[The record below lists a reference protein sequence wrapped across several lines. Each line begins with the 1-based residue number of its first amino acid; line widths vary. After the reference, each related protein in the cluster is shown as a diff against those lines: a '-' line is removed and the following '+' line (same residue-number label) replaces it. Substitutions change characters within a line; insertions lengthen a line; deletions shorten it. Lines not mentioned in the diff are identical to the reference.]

1 MNRAALFTIA
11 LLAPAVAAQEPT
23 LDTVLQRAGT
33 YVVEFQRQLSG
44 IVAEERYE
52 QNVAAS
58 LTLSRSSAGQVVSRV
73 LKSDL
78 LLVKPAGIDRWI
90 QFRDVFDVDGSPV
103 RDRSERLM
111 KLFVEPS
118 QSTAKQVEQ
127 IVEESTRY
135 NIGKMQRT
143 INVPVLALVVLDP
156 VNQSR
161 FRFKRLETPGRP
173 TTRTALANAA
183 SAWTIEFREVDKET
197 IIRGDRGRDMPARG
211 RFWIDPATGQVLASE
226 LIAEDVFI
234 RGQVDVAYDLEP
246 GIGPLV
252 PVEMRE
258 TYDLRRDGS
267 RVFGV
272 ATYSRFRQFQ
282 VKVDEKIAPVK

>member
-1 MNRAALFTIA
+1 MNRAVFVMIA
-11 LLAPAVAAQEPT
+11 LMAAPAAAEEPT
-23 LDTVLQRAGT
+23 LDEVLQRAGK

-52 QNVAAS
+52 QNVAATGIS
-58 LTLSRSSAGQVVSRV
+58 VSRSPAVLSRV

-78 LLVKPAGIDRWI
+78 LLVKPAGSDRWI
-90 QFRDVFDVDGSPV
+90 QFRDVFDVDGNPV

-118 QSTAKQVEQ
+118 KSTAKQAEQ

-135 NIGKMQRT
+135 NIGKLQRT
-143 INVPVLALVVLDP
+143 INVPVLALVILDP
-156 VNQSR
+156 ANQSR
-161 FRFKRLETPGRP
+161 FGFKRLDASGRP
-173 TTRTALANAA
+173 TTRSALASAA
-183 SAWTIEFREVDKET
+183 SAWTIEFREVEKET

-211 RFWIDPATGQVLASE
+211 RFWIDAASGQVLASE

-234 RGQVDVAYDLEP
+234 RGQVDVGYDLEP

-267 RVFGV
+267 RVYGV
-272 ATYSRFRQFQ
+272 ATYGRFRQFQ